1 MSKLTSDVTEVL
13 STTLPV
19 VKDLSGVDLAQIVRA
34 ALGGGGGGDD
44 GDDGDAAELTDGA

>member
-44 GDDGDAAELTDGA
+44 GDAAELTDGA